1 MADQVHLGATF
12 VRIPYGA
19 MFEVLN
25 VNRRS
30 TLALTQLCAALVI
43 WRRLTGPA
51 GRLGCGQFEA

>member
-25 VNRRS
+25 VNGV
-30 TLALTQLCAALVI
+30 QLWL
-43 WRRLTGPA
+43 
-51 GRLGCGQFEA
+51 